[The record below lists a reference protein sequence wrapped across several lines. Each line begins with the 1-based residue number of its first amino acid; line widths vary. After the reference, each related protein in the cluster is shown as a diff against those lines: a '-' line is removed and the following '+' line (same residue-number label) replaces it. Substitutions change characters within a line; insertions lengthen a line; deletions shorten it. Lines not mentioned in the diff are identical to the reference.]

1 MKIHHVTVETL
12 KKVELVSTA
21 KIMDI
26 LLTSALRN
34 VSTDMKRR
42 LNRDRISKSMPKKHL
57 DQMEKNIKK
66 IVYEALKYD

>member
-26 LLTSALRN
+26 SLTGALRN
-34 VSTDMKRR
+34 VLTDMKRR
-42 LNRDRISKSMPKKHL
+42 FGRDRIGKPMPKKHL
-57 DQMEKNIKK
+57 DQMEKKIKR
-66 IVYEALKYD
+66 L

>member
-1 MKIHHVTVETL
+1 MKICHVTVETL

-26 LLTSALRN
+26 SLTRALRN
-34 VSTDMKRR
+34 VLTDMKRR
-42 LNRDRISKSMPKKHL
+42 LSRDRISKSTPKKHL

-66 IVYEALKYD
+66 LCMRP